1 MKGECSPSLVAIPR
15 PSGNFSILK
24 WTFAIVSMEHSK
36 RILDMPGN
44 YFVYY
49 CNMTLLTL
57 YSNMQLDCSNIT
69 LIEDCIID
77 LLSIYSAYFSLIYPT
92 LLQIYLPY
100 LTLELSYPTFSTQM
114 ASPPHIQ
121 LVESRSSVV
130 SNTNSGHM
138 RSPAPLVGS
147 TDLLT
152 SYILL
157 QLVTS

>member
-1 MKGECSPSLVAIPR
+1 
-15 PSGNFSILK
+15 
-24 WTFAIVSMEHSK
+24 MEHSK

-92 LLQIYLPY
+92 LL
-100 LTLELSYPTFSTQM
+100 
-114 ASPPHIQ
+114 
-121 LVESRSSVV
+121 
-130 SNTNSGHM
+130 
-138 RSPAPLVGS
+138 
-147 TDLLT
+147 
-152 SYILL
+152 
-157 QLVTS
+157 